1 MHKEAQKKQP
11 EKELIATEIF
21 PTPEKILNFGK
32 SEKVK
37 NVKHIIVNSQ
47 VGKRFKMRMG
57 DYCEARDY
65 LLTSLIFD
73 NASRPGAISN
83 MTLVEYKRATERD
96 IGYVISVI
104 KHKTEHKNPVSIAC
118 T

>member
-1 MHKEAQKKQP
+1 
-11 EKELIATEIF
+11 
-21 PTPEKILNFGK
+21 
-32 SEKVK
+32 
-37 NVKHIIVNSQ
+37 
-47 VGKRFKMRMG
+47 MRMG
-57 DYCEARDY
+57 NYCEARDY